1 MISQVEIVSIVL
13 SHKFDAKDTKK
24 SNFYLYIMSIFVQ
37 NFGSFT
43 RCEFK

>member
-24 SNFYLYIMSIFVQ
+24 SNFYLYMSIFVQ